1 MAEKIITGADFQKR
15 NKVIEEKREREKAE
29 IKKAE
34 CELLEKHIISV
45 VKAEWEKRVDEI
57 VDFINLETTLD
68 TNLTRILKDNKEDI
82 ESWLKDTMILTL
94 FPDKELGYL
103 LKVPQ

>member
-15 NKVIEEKREREKAE
+15 NKDIEEKRE

-45 VKAEWEKRVDEI
+45 VKDEWKKSVDEI
-57 VDFINLETTLD
+57 VEFINLETTLD
-68 TNLTRILKDNKEDI
+68 NNLTRILKDNKEDI
-82 ESWLKDTMILTL
+82 ESWLKDTMKLTL
-94 FPDKELGYL
+94 FQDKELGCL
-103 LKVPQ
+103 LRVPQ